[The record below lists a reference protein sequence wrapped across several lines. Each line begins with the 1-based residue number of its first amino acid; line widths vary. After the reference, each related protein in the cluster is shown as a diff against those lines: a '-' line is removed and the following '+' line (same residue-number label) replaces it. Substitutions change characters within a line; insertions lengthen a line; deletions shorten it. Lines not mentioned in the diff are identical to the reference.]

1 MTERQKQLIEG
12 YLPSPRD
19 QSLDKFEYY
28 VEDSRGRAV
37 VVHVGNIAYDKYER
51 AIYQVFTAS
60 GQLIHGPH
68 ECDTETFGGGWYHMS
83 ALYDNKTDCKNWE
96 HTMYDDWEEL
106 RKIQE
111 AER

>member
-1 MTERQKQLIEG
+1 MTDRQKRMIEG
-12 YLPSPRD
+12 YLPNKRD
-19 QSLDKFEYY
+19 PELPEMEYY

-37 VVHVGNIAYDKYER
+37 RVHIWNIAYDRSDR
-51 AIYQVFTAS
+51 AIYQVTTDS

-68 ECDTETFGGGWYHMS
+68 ECDTDTFGGGWYHKS

-96 HTMYDDWEEL
+96 HVMYDDWEQL

-111 AER
+111 EAS